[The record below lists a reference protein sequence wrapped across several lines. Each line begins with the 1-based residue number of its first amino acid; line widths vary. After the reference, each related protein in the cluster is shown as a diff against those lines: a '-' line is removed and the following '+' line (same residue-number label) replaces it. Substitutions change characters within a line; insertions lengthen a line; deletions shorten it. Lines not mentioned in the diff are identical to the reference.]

1 MATALPDDRGGR
13 LTDEEVAERIRARKA
28 RQKWSAPLAVVGIV
42 GVVAVYLAALFLPEV
57 SDPERFWGL
66 TKPSTA
72 EALML
77 LSPAGILA
85 LVGMGFAE
93 PEKIKGIFK

>member
-1 MATALPDDRGGR
+1 MSDDRTGN
-13 LTDEEVAERIRARKA
+13 LTEEEVAEKIRARKA
-28 RQKWSAPLAVVGIV
+28 RQKWSAPLAIV
-42 GVVAVYLAALFLPEV
+42 GLTGIVAVYIAVLFLPEV
-57 SDPERFWGL
+57 SDPDKFWGL
-66 TKPSTA
+66 TKPTTA